1 MKLEYIFAF
10 FAVIG
15 ALDRIFGN
23 KFKLGDELER
33 GIMTIGVLVFSMAG
47 TMVLAQVIAQGLSF
61 VFKPVAEF
69 LHIDLSVI
77 SIFIANDSGGA
88 VMAYE
93 LSADEQMRAYNGL
106 IVASMFGATICPVVP
121 LSLKIVDKKYHE
133 DVLTG
138 LLCGIATIPAGCIVA
153 GIIMQ
158 IPFVKLVLNT
168 LPMLALSLIICLGL
182 AKAPDITR
190 KIFGGF
196 GELLMIVIVV
206 GLAVG
211 IVDQLAGIKL
221 IPGIAPLSD
230 TFLIIGNIGIILAG
244 VFPLLAILSK
254 IFGRLFKK
262 LGNALKI
269 NEISVLGFVTTLA
282 NSVPMLSMME
292 NMNKK
297 GRVLNMA
304 FAVSAAF
311 VFGDHLAFTL
321 AFDGKYV
328 TPMIIGKLISGLA
341 ALVLANLIYNKQ
353 MKKGDSS
360 YDKQQ

>member
-1 MKLEYIFAF
+1 MKLEYIFAV

-15 ALDRIFGN
+15 ALDKIFDN
-23 KFKLGDELER
+23 KFKLGDEFEK

-47 TMVLAQVIAQGLSF
+47 TIVLAPVLAQGLSF
-61 VFKPVAEF
+61 AFAPVARF
-69 LHIDLSVI
+69 LHIDVSMI
-77 SIFIANDSGGA
+77 ASFIANDSGGA

-93 LSADEQMRAYNGL
+93 MSADEQMRAYNGL

-138 LLCGIATIPAGCIVA
+138 LLCGIATIPVGCIVS

-158 IPFVKLVLNT
+158 IPFGKLVLNT
-168 LPMLALSLIICLGL
+168 LPIIILSVIICLGL
-182 AKAPDITR
+182 AKVPEITR

-196 GELLMIVIVV
+196 GAFLMIVIVA
-206 GLAVG
+206 GLAIG
-211 IVDQLAGIKL
+211 IVDSLAGIKL
-221 IPGIAPLSD
+221 IPGTASLSD
-230 TFLIIGNIGIILAG
+230 AFVMIGNIGIILAG
-244 VFPLLAILSK
+244 VFPLLAIISK
-254 IFGRLFKK
+254 IFGKLFKK
-262 LGNALKI
+262 LGDVLKI
-269 NEISVLGFVTTLA
+269 NETSVLGFVTTLA

-297 GRVLNMA
+297 GRILNMA

-321 AFDGKYV
+321 AFDGRYV
-328 TPMIIGKLISGLA
+328 FPMVVGKLISGFA
-341 ALVLANLIYNKQ
+341 ALVLADIVY
-353 MKKGDSS
+353 KGMT
-360 YDKQQ
+360 KREEEK

>member
-15 ALDRIFGN
+15 ALDKIFGN
-23 KFKLGDELER
+23 KFKLGDEFEK

-47 TMVLAQVIAQGLSF
+47 TMVLAPVMAQGLSF
-61 VFKPVAEF
+61 VFEPIAKF
-69 LHIDLSVI
+69 LHIDVSMI

-88 VMAYE
+88 AMAYE
-93 LSADEQMRAYNGL
+93 MSADEQIRAYNGL
-106 IVASMFGATICPVVP
+106 IVGSMFGATICPIVP

-138 LLCGIATIPAGCIVA
+138 LLCGIATIPVGCIVA

-158 IPFVKLVLNT
+158 IPFGKLIINTIPMIVLS
-168 LPMLALSLIICLGL
+168 AVICLGL
-182 AKAPDITR
+182 AKAPDLTR

-196 GELLMIVIVV
+196 GALLMIIIVA

-221 IPGIAPLSD
+221 IPGIAPLAD
-230 TFLIIGNIGIILAG
+230 TFVIICNIGIILSG
-244 VFPLLAILSK
+244 VFPLLAIVSRVCK
-254 IFGRLFKK
+254 KLFVK
-262 LGNALKI
+262 LGNALEI
-269 NEISVLGFVTTLA
+269 NETSVLGFVTTLA

-297 GRVLNMA
+297 GRILNMA

-311 VFGDHLAFTL
+311 VLGDHLAFTI

-328 TPMIIGKLISGLA
+328 MPMMVGKLISGFA
-341 ALVLANLIYNKQ
+341 AFALANLVYKK
-353 MKKGDSS
+353 MKTEEE
-360 YDKQQ
+360 QL